1 MTGNQIRY
9 AAVMLLLISTAAFLQ
24 GRSELETRPEAKPLS
39 TLPATIGPWLSLDQP
54 IPSDIRDVLGPGDF
68 LKRYY
73 YRDDDR
79 VGIDFF
85 VAYFPSQKT
94 GDTIHSPR
102 HCLPGAGW
110 QFASIHSVPLHLPGM
125 KAIRANE
132 SILIKGN
139 DKLFA
144 LFWYQAHGRGV
155 ASEYW
160 AKFYLVADAIRMN
173 RTDGALVRFITP
185 IRPEESIA
193 DARRRTLELASAVSP
208 RLHEYIPEQ

>member
-1 MTGNQIRY
+1 MNSNQIRY
-9 AAVMLLLISTAAFLQ
+9 AVATLLLIGTAAFLH
-24 GRSELETRPEAKPLS
+24 GRNEFEKRPDAKPLS
-39 TLPATIGPWLSLDQP
+39 MLPATIGPWLSLDRP
-54 IPSDIRDVLGPGDF
+54 IPSEIRDVLGPGDF

-73 YRDDDR
+73 FRHGDQ
-79 VGIDFF
+79 VGIDLF

-110 QFASIHSVPLHLPGM
+110 QFASIHSVPMQLPGM
-125 KAIRANE
+125 RPLQANE

-139 DKLFA
+139 EKLFA

-160 AKFYLVADAIRMN
+160 AKFYLVADAIRTN

-185 IRPEESIA
+185 MGPGESVA
-193 DARRRTLELASAVSP
+193 DARRRTLALASAVSP
-208 RLHEYIPEQ
+208 RLQEHIPE